1 MAATELYPFSTPQ
14 GVPIPLDVIKPKR
27 SCLMFNGNT
36 IAIPAGFSYLI
47 MAVSSGTDS
56 FLRMSSSVQLVANN
70 TWVTDVCYLPADLP
84 IMIAIPETVTDLTVV
99 NGSAGTKVALT
110 ELTQWAGIGLAKQ
123 TTTKM

>member
-1 MAATELYPFSTPQ
+1 MSSIELYPFSTPQ

-27 SCLMFNGNT
+27 SCLMFNGHT
-36 IAIPAGFSYLI
+36 IAIPEGFSYLI

-56 FLRMSSSVQLVANN
+56 FLRMSASTQLVAEDL
-70 TWVTDVCYLPADLP
+70 WVTNVCYLPADLP
-84 IMIAIPETVTDLTVV
+84 IMIAIPDTVTALTIV
-99 NGSAGTKVALT
+99 NGHGSTKVALT